1 MKKIAT
7 VTGTAALTLALLTGC
22 GSNDKRDV
30 EGVKSMDPDY
40 IEVYN
45 NTDGRPNVVL
55 LCLRGVG
62 FASTTREYAA
72 LMPIEDWNEFC
83 KTKMKSRSVQDDQR
97 GENGNGPQ

>member
-7 VTGTAALTLALLTGC
+7 VTGSAALALALLTGC

-55 LCLRGVG
+55 LCIRGVG
-62 FASTTREYAA
+62 FASASPRPRATTR
-72 LMPIEDWNEFC
+72 PSC
-83 KTKMKSRSVQDDQR
+83 PSRSGTTSAR
-97 GENGNGPQ
+97 RR